1 MLELLLFFAILGLI
15 ISLVFKVS
23 IGVIRL
29 ALGIVGVLLFF
40 VLIPV
45 GLALIIPIICLVIAV
60 GLIRLIF

>member
-15 ISLVFKVS
+15 LSLLFKVS
-23 IGVIRL
+23 IGIIRL

-45 GLALIIPIICLVIAV
+45 GLALIIPIVCLAIAV
-60 GLIRLIF
+60 GIIRLIF

>member
-29 ALGIVGVLLFF
+29 VLGIVGILLFF

-60 GLIRLIF
+60 GIIRLIF